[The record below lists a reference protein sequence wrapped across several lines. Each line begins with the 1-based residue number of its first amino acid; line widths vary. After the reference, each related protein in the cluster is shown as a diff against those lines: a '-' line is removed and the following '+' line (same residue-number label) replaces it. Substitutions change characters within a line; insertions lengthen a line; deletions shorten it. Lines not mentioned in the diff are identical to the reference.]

1 MSPLP
6 TREKNDMRKKLLALA
21 VLAVASTNVSAG
33 NVAGDKLD
41 YYKPERPAIQTGAEV
56 IDLTG
61 KGPKAVA
68 EFLAT
73 VHRLEAD
80 EEVLQIAKNSVANNK
95 KIAPEYAEIM
105 EMQAKIRGVEVHE
118 LYAALLQMD
127 WSVNKIIAE
136 ADKEL
141 RLKKD
146 KEPMDEHFSKIRG
159 CTTIAF
165 NDSGIVAQNN
175 DLGIAQLKEF
185 PTRLVKTDDVM
196 FIPTDG
202 GHFQGMGRHV
212 GVVLNIMG
220 EASAKTA
227 AVDAD
232 NLVTI
237 DAVFASITHSKSVED
252 AISRLQGYTTPV
264 AMNFTVA
271 DDSGDSAA
279 LEISA
284 EGLTVVRGDG
294 GIGHG
299 NHNAAMKERMLG
311 MMTITEAN
319 EIFVDSFARE
329 AAAQNFVDFAKE
341 KTVDGMKYILNQK
354 PINITLYDKD
364 FVTVETMIFDTKNGC
379 AHVSGDNPLFGEY
392 SKVCFD

>member
-1 MSPLP
+1 M
-6 TREKNDMRKKLLALA
+6 KKSLIAIATLTALSFGALA
-21 VLAVASTNVSAG
+21 SEH
-33 NVAGDKLD
+33 VAGDKLD
-41 YYKPERPAIQTGAEV
+41 YWNPDRPAVQVGAEV

-61 KGPKAVA
+61 KGPDAVA

-73 VHRLEAD
+73 VDRLQAD
-80 EEVLQIAKNSVANNK
+80 AEVLQIAKNSVANNK
-95 KIAPEYAEIM
+95 KIAPEYAAIM
-105 EMQAKIRGVEVHE
+105 EKQAKIRGVEVHE

-127 WSVNKIIAE
+127 WSVNKLLAE
-136 ADKEL
+136 ADEKL
-141 RLKKD
+141 
-146 KEPMDEHFSKIRG
+146 MAEHFTKIRG

-175 DLGIAQLKEF
+175 DLGISQLQEF
-185 PTRLVKTDDVM
+185 PTRIVKTDDVM

-202 GHFQGMGRHV
+202 GHFQGMGKHV

-220 EASAKTA
+220 EPSAKTA
-227 AVDAD
+227 SVDAD

-237 DAVFASITHSKSVED
+237 DAVFAAITHSKSIED
-252 AISRLQGYTTPV
+252 AISKLEGYTTPV

-279 LEISA
+279 LEMSA
-284 EGLTVVRGDG
+284 EGLVAVRGAG
-294 GIGHG
+294 GVGHA
-299 NHNAAMKERMLG
+299 NHNAAMKERILG
-311 MMTITEAN
+311 IMPMTEAN
-319 EIFVDSFARE
+319 EIFADSFARE

-392 SKVCFD
+392 SQVCFD

>member
-1 MSPLP
+1 M
-6 TREKNDMRKKLLALA
+6 KKSILNIVILSALSFG
-21 VLAVASTNVSAG
+21 AVAAD

-41 YYKPERPAIQTGAEV
+41 YWNPERPAVQLGAEV

-61 KGPKAVA
+61 KGPEAIA
-68 EFLAT
+68 QFLAT
-73 VHRLEAD
+73 VDRLQAD
-80 EEVLQIAKNSVANNK
+80 DEVLQIAKNAVENNK
-95 KIAPEYAEIM
+95 KIAPEYAKIM
-105 EMQAKIRGVEVHE
+105 ERQAQIRGVEVHE

-127 WSVNKIIAE
+127 WSVNKLLAE
-136 ADKEL
+136 ADKKLMAEN
-141 RLKKD
+141 
-146 KEPMDEHFSKIRG
+146 FTKIRG

-175 DLGIAQLKEF
+175 DLGISQLQEF
-185 PTRLVKTDDVM
+185 PTRIVKTDDVM

-212 GVVLNIMG
+212 GAVLNIIG
-220 EASAKTA
+220 EPSAKTA
-227 AVDAD
+227 SVDAD

-237 DAVFASITHSKSVED
+237 DAVFAAITHSKSIED
-252 AISRLQGYTTPV
+252 AISKLQGYTTPV

-284 EGLTVVRGDG
+284 EGLVVVRGAG
-294 GIGHG
+294 GIGHA
-299 NHNAAMKERMLG
+299 NHNAAMKKRILG
-311 MMTITEAN
+311 MMPITEAN
-319 EIFVDSFARE
+319 EIFADSFARE

-364 FVTVETMIFDTKNGC
+364 FVTVETMIFDTKKGC
-379 AHVSGDNPLFGEY
+379 AHISGDNPLFGEY
-392 SKVCFD
+392 SQVCFD